1 MKHIVIVGSG
11 HAGLTLSRELRL
23 LNKDIA
29 ITLLSRDSGD
39 MYYKPNLSK
48 AISMKKSPADLVMK
62 RKSVLEQEQNIN
74 ILSEVKVTGIEKE
87 AKCLFYLDS
96 DGVERELDYDQLVL
110 ATGASP
116 VDLKLTNSER
126 CISVNSLSDYEKFR
140 EQLEQLDPKE
150 KRIAIIGAGFVG
162 VEFASDLCSNGYGVD
177 VIDAGD
183 WPLNQALPKE
193 LGNKVM
199 AAFPS
204 DKAKWHMGCKVSSVE
219 DEGEVLTLN
228 LNNGTSITAGMIIS
242 SVGLSPNVE
251 LARAAGLEVSRGIVT
266 DEYLRTNYANI
277 YALGDCAETFNIVR
291 PFIGPATQS
300 AKCLAKTLIGEETAV
315 EFIRQAVQVK
325 LSYIPLLICP
335 ASEPGGDWNID
346 GEQINLIA
354 RYISASRLNGFSLLG
369 EAVTQKIQL
378 LKEFPLNTA

>member
-162 VEFASDLCSNGYGVD
+162 VEFASDLCSNGYEVD

-204 DKAKWHMGCKVSSVE
+204 DKAKWHMGCKV
-219 DEGEVLTLN
+219 
-228 LNNGTSITAGMIIS
+228 
-242 SVGLSPNVE
+242 
-251 LARAAGLEVSRGIVT
+251 
-266 DEYLRTNYANI
+266 
-277 YALGDCAETFNIVR
+277 
-291 PFIGPATQS
+291 
-300 AKCLAKTLIGEETAV
+300 
-315 EFIRQAVQVK
+315 
-325 LSYIPLLICP
+325 
-335 ASEPGGDWNID
+335 
-346 GEQINLIA
+346 
-354 RYISASRLNGFSLLG
+354 
-369 EAVTQKIQL
+369 
-378 LKEFPLNTA
+378 